1 MPVENIHSGDF
12 AYYARPYEP
21 ERLVVGGVPCG
32 FVVRHYDDAV
42 AAGQVGDAVCMLDAD
57 RQRFLY
63 HYVDAPR
70 GACFHHLQ
78 VVVDWP
84 ERHYGFGFRLVE
96 HSVEVGIE
104 QRPVDFVVQVRGG
117 TETVVCLPY
126 AHDREISAVGF
137 AYHFVD
143 MPVRHSRNTYA
154 ERFGSPE
161 GGRCA
166 QDGRHYQY
174 AGFHALLLL
183 FPRRDRRLPF
193 ADAGC
198 GFFIRAVPCPGRVQ
212 YWWSSPRISSR
223 VIGLR
228 FIARHAY
235 QM

>member
-1 MPVENIHSGDF
+1 
-12 AYYARPYEP
+12 
-21 ERLVVGGVPCG
+21 
-32 FVVRHYDDAV
+32 
-42 AAGQVGDAVCMLDAD
+42 MLDAD

-63 HYVDAPR
+63 HYVNAPR

-84 ERHYGFGFRLVE
+84 ERHYGFGLRLVE

-104 QRPVDFVVQVRGG
+104 QRSVDFVVQVRGG

-143 MPVRHSRNTYA
+143 MPH
-154 ERFGSPE
+154 
-161 GGRCA
+161 
-166 QDGRHYQY
+166 
-174 AGFHALLLL
+174 
-183 FPRRDRRLPF
+183 RDRRLPF